1 MQQTNNPVCERKDND
16 LFPFANGAAWEA
28 MVHSQATN
36 VEAVPYENVWATP
49 VYRQVERDQV
59 VAWQL
64 FIRKFI
70 TDTVN
75 GEDIFRL
82 AGFDFNL
89 PANILNVSIDC
100 AFV

>member
-1 MQQTNNPVCERKDND
+1 MQQTNNQVCEKKDNA
-16 LFPFANGAAWEA
+16 LFPFANDDALEA
-28 MVHSQATN
+28 RVHSQATR
-36 VEAVPYENVWATP
+36 VEAAPYENVWATRL
-49 VYRQVERDQV
+49 YRQVERNLV
-59 VAWQL
+59 VTCQL
-64 FIRKFI
+64 FIRKFV

-89 PANILNVSIDC
+89 PANIFNVSIDG